1 MSKWV
6 LMKKNCVYTRDF
18 MVAVQFMK
26 YLAHS
31 LTNAKCFHVR
41 PTLCLTSDYAIPE
54 SSAL

>member
-1 MSKWV
+1 MGINE
-6 LMKKNCVYTRDF
+6 KNCVYTRDF